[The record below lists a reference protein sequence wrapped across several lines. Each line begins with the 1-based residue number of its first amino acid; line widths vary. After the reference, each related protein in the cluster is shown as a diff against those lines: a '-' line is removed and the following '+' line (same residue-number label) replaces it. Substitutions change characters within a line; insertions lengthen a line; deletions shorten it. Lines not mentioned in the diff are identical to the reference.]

1 MDNKQGIYQRI
12 AQLHAENI
20 NQGFLSSLGPRFL
33 ALLYQAIDES
43 PASTLILARE
53 GDQIVGFV
61 SGALS
66 MGLIYRQLLRHG
78 LRLMLALAPSL
89 LIPSRLWRIIE
100 ILRYSQR
107 GRDHGPKLPKAE
119 LLSIVVDPA
128 FRGRQH
134 ADYLYRQL
142 GNFFASRGE
151 PQFKIIVGTAL
162 APAHRFYQRMGAQPA
177 AEIEVHQGA
186 RSIVYVQSEDRNRGT
201 EALRED

>member
-1 MDNKQGIYQRI
+1 MVYRQV

-43 PASTLILARE
+43 PASSLILARE

-89 LIPSRLWRIIE
+89 LRPRRLWRIIE
-100 ILRYSQR
+100 ILRYSR
-107 GRDHGPKLPKAE
+107 GTSDHGPALPSAE

-151 PQFKIIVGTAL
+151 PQFKIIVGAAL